1 MGVPPGYLAS
11 VTAMDQHAA
20 EAYILGKLR
29 HGLPAQRTY
38 HSLAHTL
45 DVYSTAVEIAA
56 TEQVEAEGVDLL
68 RIAALYHDAGYLIQ
82 DHAHEEG
89 SCVLVHEVLPNF
101 GYSPEQVDAVC
112 AMVMATRIPQ
122 HPADQLQRI
131 LCDADLDYLGRPDF
145 FQVGHALFVELR
157 HYGGLATEREWNELQ
172 ASFLKQHTYFTERS
186 QRLREPTKQLHLA
199 RVVQW
204 LNEP

>member
-1 MGVPPGYLAS
+1 
-11 VTAMDQHAA
+11 MDPHAA
-20 EAYILGKLR
+20 EAYMLGKLR

-56 TEQVEAEGVDLL
+56 TERVDTEGLALL
-68 RIAALYHDAGYLIQ
+68 RVAAMYHDAGYLIQ

-89 SCVLVHEVLPNF
+89 SCVLVREVLPTYGF
-101 GYSPEQVDAVC
+101 STEQVDAVC
-112 AMVMATRIPQ
+112 AMIMATRIPQ
-122 HPADQLQRI
+122 HPMDPLQRI

-145 FQVGHALFVELR
+145 FQVGHTLFLELR

-172 ASFLKQHTYFTERS
+172 ASFLKQHTYFTQRS
-186 QRLREPTKQLHLA
+186 RILREPAKQAHLA